1 MEQHRTNQISVENR
15 DNLVLKFMFTL
26 IFSSP
31 VLEFQGVKNFT
42 KVKSRELTF
51 FQKILIQFIK
61 NVLTDF

>member
-1 MEQHRTNQISVENR
+1 
-15 DNLVLKFMFTL
+15 MFTL

-31 VLEFQGVKNFT
+31 ILEFQGVKNFT